1 MNYKR
6 KIKKPNFDD
15 FNGLILLIQ
24 LIVIISLIMLC
35 VFCLAPDVISSH
47 IVSIGISV
55 MCILLAL
62 VLIAAITDIAIFIIK
77 VIKAKILI
85 KEINKIY
92 DQHIM
97 TFYESIN
104 KMLDKYQPTN
114 KSDKESAY
122 EKDFSDDAVKN
133 EGGKQ

>member
-24 LIVIISLIMLC
+24 LLVFIALIMLC
-35 VFCLAPDVISSH
+35 VFCLAPDAISGH

-62 VLIAAITDIAIFIIK
+62 VLIASITDIAIFIIK
-77 VIKAKILI
+77 VIKAKVLI

-92 DQHIM
+92 EQHIV
-97 TFYESIN
+97 TFYDSIN
-104 KMLDKYQPTN
+104 KLLDQYQPVN
-114 KSDKESAY
+114 KSAKESVY
-122 EKDFSDDAVKN
+122 EKSFSDKAVKN
-133 EGGKQ
+133 KGE